1 MELKGRGQ
9 NRKKRS
15 GWWLVG
21 ILLVLLA
28 LVGGGAYVFRM
39 HSQGNAEKPAETSKD
54 IAQSAELT
62 LDQKVDKIVAGMTP
76 AEKIGQMMMIGIKG
90 KDVNDD
96 SLYMLHEYGMG
107 GVILFDRNMDSKEQV
122 AKLNSHLQQ
131 QAGQKVP
138 LFIAVDEEGGDVV
151 RMANDL
157 TPPPAAKSLGAAGKP
172 EAAREW
178 AVRTSKELKAIGF
191 NIDFAPVADVG
202 SPDTRSYSTD
212 PQVVTDFVRNAAEGF
227 EQEGILY
234 SLKHFPGLGRG
245 RVDTH
250 MDADRVQAG
259 QQQLASV
266 DFVPFQTMI
275 QERNPE
281 NYFVMVSHLTYD
293 ALDSSSPASLSP
305 KIITGILREQMGFKG
320 LIITDDTEMGALSKH
335 YDFLEIGV
343 RAVQAGVDIVM
354 VCHEYE
360 HETAVY
366 NGLLKALQS
375 GELSTER
382 VDASVKRIVRAKL
395 LHLMK

>member
-1 MELKGRGQ
+1 M
-9 NRKKRS
+9 
-15 GWWLVG
+15 
-21 ILLVLLA
+21 
-28 LVGGGAYVFRM
+28 GA
-39 HSQGNAEKPAETSKD
+39 
-54 IAQSAELT
+54 
-62 LDQKVDKIVAGMTP
+62 
-76 AEKIGQMMMIGIKG
+76 
-90 KDVNDD
+90 
-96 SLYMLHEYGMG
+96 
-107 GVILFDRNMDSKEQV
+107 
-122 AKLNSHLQQ
+122 
-131 QAGQKVP
+131 
-138 LFIAVDEEGGDVV
+138 
-151 RMANDL
+151 
-157 TPPPAAKSLGAAGKP
+157 
-172 EAAREW
+172 
-178 AVRTSKELKAIGF
+178 
-191 NIDFAPVADVG
+191 
-202 SPDTRSYSTD
+202 PDTRSYRTD

-250 MDADRVQAG
+250 MDADRVQAV
-259 QQQLASV
+259 QQLLASV

-335 YDFLEIGV
+335 YDFSEIGV

>member
-1 MELKGRGQ
+1 
-9 NRKKRS
+9 
-15 GWWLVG
+15 LVH
-21 ILLVLLA
+21 A
-28 LVGGGAYVFRM
+28 D
-39 HSQGNAEKPAETSKD
+39 PA
-54 IAQSAELT
+54 
-62 LDQKVDKIVAGMTP
+62 
-76 AEKIGQMMMIGIKG
+76 
-90 KDVNDD
+90 
-96 SLYMLHEYGMG
+96 
-107 GVILFDRNMDSKEQV
+107 
-122 AKLNSHLQQ
+122 
-131 QAGQKVP
+131 
-138 LFIAVDEEGGDVV
+138 
-151 RMANDL
+151 
-157 TPPPAAKSLGAAGKP
+157 
-172 EAAREW
+172 
-178 AVRTSKELKAIGF
+178 
-191 NIDFAPVADVG
+191 
-202 SPDTRSYSTD
+202 
-212 PQVVTDFVRNAAEGF
+212 
-227 EQEGILY
+227 
-234 SLKHFPGLGRG
+234 
-245 RVDTH
+245 
-250 MDADRVQAG
+250 DADRVQAG

-335 YDFLEIGV
+335 YDFSEIGV